1 MKRLDA
7 LRKMQETKRESDT
20 CVVVESLILYQAL
33 AAARWAG
40 DLVAAGEIQA
50 KLDRLSETKEN

>member
-1 MKRLDA
+1 
-7 LRKMQETKRESDT
+7 
-20 CVVVESLILYQAL
+20 VVESLILYQAL

>member
-1 MKRLDA
+1 MKRLND
-7 LRKMQETKRESDT
+7 LRKMQETKREADT
-20 CVVVESLILYQAL
+20 CTVVESLVLYQAL

-40 DLVAAGEIQA
+40 DLVAAHEIQA

>member
-7 LRKMQETKRESDT
+7 LRKMQETAHMSDT
-20 CVVVESLILYQAL
+20 CAVVESLVLYQAL
-33 AAARWAG
+33 ATARWAG
-40 DLVAAGEIQA
+40 DLVTASEIQA